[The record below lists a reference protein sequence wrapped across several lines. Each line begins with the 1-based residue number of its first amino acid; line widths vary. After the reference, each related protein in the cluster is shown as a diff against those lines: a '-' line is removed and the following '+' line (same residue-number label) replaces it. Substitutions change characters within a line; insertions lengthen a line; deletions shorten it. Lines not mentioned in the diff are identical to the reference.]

1 MATIDLT
8 QDQFLETVT
17 AEGIYF
23 VDFWAAWCGPCR
35 QFAPVYEAAS
45 EKHPDITF
53 TKVDTEANQQLSAS
67 LGIRSIP
74 TLMVFRDGIMIFE
87 QAGALPAPALDQLI
101 DAVRNVDMDDVR
113 AKVAQN
119 EAGTAAD
126 DEPRADG
133 AIV

>member
-23 VDFWAAWCGPCR
+23 VDFWASWCGPCR

-45 EKHPDITF
+45 EKHPDVTF
-53 TKVDTEANQQLSAS
+53 TKVNTEENQQLASS

-74 TLMVFRDGIMIFE
+74 TLMVFRDGIMILE
-87 QAGALPAPALDQLI
+87 QAGALPAATLEQVI
-101 DAVRNVDMDDVR
+101 EAVRNVDMDDVR
-113 AKVAQN
+113 KKVEQN
-119 EAGTAAD
+119 AANAD
-126 DEPRADG
+126 DQEPRADG
-133 AIV
+133 AVV

>member
-23 VDFWAAWCGPCR
+23 VDFWASWCGPCR

-45 EKHPDITF
+45 EKHPDVTF
-53 TKVDTEANQQLSAS
+53 TKVNTEENQQLASS

-74 TLMVFRDGIMIFE
+74 TLMVFRDGIMILE
-87 QAGALPAPALDQLI
+87 QAGALPAATLEQVI
-101 DAVRNVDMDDVR
+101 EAVRNVDMDDVR
-113 AKVAQN
+113 KKVEQN
-119 EAGTAAD
+119 AANAD
-126 DEPRADG
+126 DQAPRSDG
-133 AIV
+133 AVV

>member
-23 VDFWAAWCGPCR
+23 VDFWASWCGPCR

-45 EKHPDITF
+45 EKHPDVTF
-53 TKVDTEANQQLSAS
+53 TKVNTEENQQLASS

-74 TLMVFRDGIMIFE
+74 TLMVFRDGIMILE
-87 QAGALPAPALDQLI
+87 QAGALPAATLEQVI
-101 DAVRNVDMDDVR
+101 EAVRKVDMDDVR
-113 AKVAQN
+113 KKVEQN
-119 EAGTAAD
+119 ATNAD
-126 DEPRADG
+126 DQGPRADG
-133 AIV
+133 AVV

>member
-23 VDFWAAWCGPCR
+23 VDFWASWCGPCR

-45 EKHPDITF
+45 EKHPDVTF
-53 TKVDTEANQQLSAS
+53 TKVNTEENQQLASS

-74 TLMVFRDGIMIFE
+74 TLMVFRDGIMILE
-87 QAGALPAPALDQLI
+87 QAGALPAATLEQVI
-101 DAVRNVDMDDVR
+101 EAVRNVDMDDVR
-113 AKVAQN
+113 KKVEQN
-119 EAGTAAD
+119 AANAD
-126 DEPRADG
+126 DQETRADG
-133 AIV
+133 AVV

>member
-23 VDFWAAWCGPCR
+23 VDFWASWCGPCR

-45 EKHPDITF
+45 EKHPDVTF
-53 TKVDTEANQQLSAS
+53 TKVNTEENQQLASS

-74 TLMVFRDGIMIFE
+74 TLMVFRVGIMILE
-87 QAGALPAPALDQLI
+87 QAGALPAATLEQVI
-101 DAVRNVDMDDVR
+101 EAVRNVDMDDVR
-113 AKVAQN
+113 KKVEQN
-119 EAGTAAD
+119 AANAD
-126 DEPRADG
+126 DQGPRADG
-133 AIV
+133 AVV

>member
-23 VDFWAAWCGPCR
+23 VDFWASWCGPCR

-45 EKHPDITF
+45 EKHPDVTF
-53 TKVDTEANQQLSAS
+53 TKVNTEENQQLASS

-74 TLMVFRDGIMIFE
+74 TLLVFRDGIMILE
-87 QAGALPAPALDQLI
+87 QAGALPAATLEQVI
-101 DAVRNVDMDDVR
+101 EAVRNVDMDDVR
-113 AKVAQN
+113 KKVEQN
-119 EAGTAAD
+119 AANAD
-126 DEPRADG
+126 DQGPRADG
-133 AIV
+133 AVV

>member
-45 EKHPDITF
+45 ETHPDITF
-53 TKVDTEANQQLSAS
+53 TKVDTEANQQLSVS

-101 DAVRNVDMDDVR
+101 DAVRKVDMDDVR

-119 EAGTAAD
+119 EAGPEHN

-133 AIV
+133 AVV

>member
-23 VDFWAAWCGPCR
+23 VDFWASWCGPCR

-45 EKHPDITF
+45 EKHPDVTF
-53 TKVDTEANQQLSAS
+53 TKVNTEENQQLASS

-74 TLMVFRDGIMIFE
+74 TLMVFRDGIMILE
-87 QAGALPAPALDQLI
+87 QAGALPAATLEQVI
-101 DAVRNVDMDDVR
+101 EAVRNVDMDDVR
-113 AKVAQN
+113 KKVEQN
-119 EAGTAAD
+119 AANAD
-126 DEPRADG
+126 DQGPRADG
-133 AIV
+133 AVV

>member
-23 VDFWAAWCGPCR
+23 VNFWASWCGPCR

-45 EKHPDITF
+45 EKHPDVTF
-53 TKVDTEANQQLSAS
+53 TKVNTEENQQLASS

-74 TLMVFRDGIMIFE
+74 TLMVFRDGIMILE
-87 QAGALPAPALDQLI
+87 QAGALPAATLEQVI
-101 DAVRNVDMDDVR
+101 EAVRNVDMDDVR
-113 AKVAQN
+113 KKVEQN
-119 EAGTAAD
+119 AANAD
-126 DEPRADG
+126 DQEPRADG
-133 AIV
+133 AVV